1 MEAVFNGGNI
11 ASKWNDALIV
21 EGIICFIIG
30 MVRND

>member
-11 ASKWNDALIV
+11 ASKWNDA